1 MRFLTSIQSRGMRT
15 RCIAA
20 LIAAMAVSQA
30 SLGVAEERIPEPE
43 EPPMVVDAPPP
54 PSWQLCH
61 PKSDPFLNDD
71 TMYFCTVARST
82 ELIACAQLY
91 MKKKS
96 LTGHEMAAR
105 IANSGRFDAMFAEA
119 KTVLGNDNTFVD
131 AAKKSSD
138 DVVKVRY
145 LMTGLGLL
153 MAEGKGLDM
162 QGRLLRAKA
171 HAISA
176 TYMALATDGDCA
188 VPDALEELKARLPG
202 A

>member
-1 MRFLTSIQSRGMRT
+1 
-15 RCIAA
+15 
-20 LIAAMAVSQA
+20 MAVSQA